1 MTAIARPTW
10 RAHRSKMHHQ
20 RRKDEAVSAGSS
32 HLFVCFSSKD
42 EAVARDIVAFLEA
55 RDLKCWI
62 SLRDVPPGQNYQ
74 ETIVQALEAAQGIV
88 FLFSEHSNQSS
99 EIKKELSIGGGLN
112 VPVFPVRLSPITPSG
127 ALRYELATR
136 QWVDIFPDAQQALAK
151 LAETIH
157 KVLADP
163 ATAEPDV
170 PLRPATPPT
179 AVAAPPPS
187 KKKAKPRAPVVAPD
201 SQEFE
206 ATRALLARHIGPIA
220 KVLVQKAAAEARSLD
235 EFCEQLAAHVRAP
248 NDRAAFLQATRAR
261 LKA

>member
-1 MTAIARPTW
+1 VTAQLTAP
-10 RAHRSKMHHQ
+10 AHRSKAFP
-20 RRKDEAVSAGSS
+20 RWRKDQAVSAGSS

-42 EAVARDIVAFLEA
+42 EAVARQIVGFLEE

-62 SLRDVPPGQNYQ
+62 SLRDVPPGENYQ

-88 FLFSEHSNQSS
+88 FLFSENSNRSS

-112 VPVFPVRLSPITPSG
+112 TPVFPVRLSPITPSG

-136 QWVDIFPDAQQALAK
+136 QWVDIFPDAQQALEK
-151 LAETIH
+151 LAETIR

-163 ATAEPDV
+163 GAAETEVPVRPAATPA
-170 PLRPATPPT
+170 PATPSQP
-179 AVAAPPPS
+179 
-187 KKKAKPRAPVVAPD
+187 KKKPKPRAPVIAAD

-220 KVLVQKAAAEARSLD
+220 KVLVQKAAAEAQSLD